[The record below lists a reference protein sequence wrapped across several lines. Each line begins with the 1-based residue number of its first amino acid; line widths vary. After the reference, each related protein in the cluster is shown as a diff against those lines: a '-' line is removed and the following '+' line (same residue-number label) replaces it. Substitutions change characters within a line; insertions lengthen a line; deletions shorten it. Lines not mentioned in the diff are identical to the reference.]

1 MKGVWGREKKSKKKS
16 KEKHK
21 RKRFGRRPLKS
32 AK

>member
-21 RKRFGRRPLKS
+21 RKRFGKRPLKS